1 MNVGVLNNI
10 FVAGKRS
17 EIRVTPAQCGWV
29 HMYLKFSSGLERKQ
43 KKKKKLAVICSN
55 FSGVLE
61 VMFMKANDKF
71 SPLLLPFAL
80 CDVS

>member
-1 MNVGVLNNI
+1 M
-10 FVAGKRS
+10 
-17 EIRVTPAQCGWV
+17 
-29 HMYLKFSSGLERKQ
+29 
-43 KKKKKLAVICSN
+43 KKLAVICSN